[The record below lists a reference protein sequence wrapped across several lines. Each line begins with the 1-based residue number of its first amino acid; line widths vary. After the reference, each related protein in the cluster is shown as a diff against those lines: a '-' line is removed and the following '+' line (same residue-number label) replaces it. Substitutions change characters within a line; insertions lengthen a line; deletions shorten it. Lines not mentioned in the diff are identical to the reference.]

1 MRFSI
6 VLLAAALPVAAL
18 AQQIPAPQAPQPA
31 VGFFQPKPGDDLSLS
46 RTLPPEAYQP
56 PAPGPTASAP
66 AAAAPAP
73 APAAAPLVVVVP
85 GGESQADRAEA
96 DAERARAA
104 AARMP
109 QPINGAFTGLTDE
122 RDR

>member
-1 MRFSI
+1 MRSSI
-6 VLLAAALPVAAL
+6 VLLAAALPMAAL
-18 AQQIPAPQAPQPA
+18 AQLVPVPQAPQPA

-56 PAPGPTASAP
+56 PAPAPTASAP
-66 AAAAPAP
+66 ASASP

-85 GGESQADRAEA
+85 ASGESQADRAEA
-96 DAERARAA
+96 EAERARAA